1 MATIE
6 PAARPTARS
15 SADPDH
21 ERPTIRALGATDLP
35 GALKLTRAASWNQN
49 EADWRMML
57 ELGHGWGIDA
67 TGDDAQAHL
76 AASIVVLP
84 HGDAFA
90 WVSMVLVAPEFR
102 GRGYAQRLLRHALD
116 ELDRNGMGGVLDATP
131 AGHPVYRQEGFVDS
145 WRFRRFRRDAATM
158 IADRSAWASAMRVNA
173 TRAND
178 VRASAASVKSAPAN
192 ATVRA
197 LREGDWP
204 QISEFDRT
212 AFGGERTPL
221 LRRLA
226 ARLPLAAHVAEREG
240 RLAGFV
246 LGRDGH
252 EAQQIGPLVCDDPV
266 LVPALLDAALSSI
279 EGPIYLDAADHHGPL
294 LDALAE
300 RGFAEQRPFT
310 RMLHALDRA
319 PGDERRVFLVAG
331 PELG

>member
-57 ELGHGWGIDA
+57 ELGRGWGID
-67 TGDDAQAHL
+67 TNGDDARSSL
-76 AASIVVLP
+76 VASIVVLP
-84 HGDAFA
+84 YGDAFA
-90 WVSMVLVAPEFR
+90 WISMVLVAPEFR
-102 GRGYAQRLLRHALD
+102 GRGYAQRLLRHALGA
-116 ELDRNGMGGVLDATP
+116 LARRGMGGVLDATP

-145 WRFRRFRRDAATM
+145 WRFRRFLRDAAPTS
-158 IADRSAWASAMRVNA
+158 ADRAAPTNTRQANA
-173 TRAND
+173 TRAGD
-178 VRASAASVKSAPAN
+178 DSAPSN
-192 ATVRA
+192 AAVRA
-197 LREGDWP
+197 LQKRDWP
-204 QISEFDRT
+204 QISMLDRS
-212 AFGGERTPL
+212 AFGGDRSAL

-226 ARLPLAAHVAEREG
+226 ARLPRAAHVAEREG